1 VTDII
6 GDADFVIAGGGTAGC
21 ILAARL
27 SEDPAAKVILLE
39 AGPPDR
45 DKWIH
50 IPMGYAKLFGSG
62 VYDWRYETEPEPN
75 LDDRRIHWPRGK
87 VLGGSGSVNGLV
99 YLRGSPRDYDRWAQA
114 GATGWSY
121 DAVEPIFR
129 SIEHW
134 EGDPSDARGAEG
146 KVHVAVPRMAPAA
159 AAFIESC
166 VAAGLPRNPDWNN
179 GKPID
184 GVGPIQLNTRRGRRS
199 STAQEYLRP
208 AMGRQNLRVITGAIT
223 TRIVIAE
230 GRATGVV
237 AMTPAGEQTFTA
249 KRQVVV
255 CTGAIET
262 PKLLMLSGIG
272 DGAHLAEMG
281 IETRLH
287 SPGVGRNLQDH
298 LVAKFILRTKPCGTI
313 NEIMRNP
320 LRQAKMGLDY
330 LFTRNGPLSVGA
342 GEANAFARV
351 TPGAEEAEAQLLF
364 VNFAVITYQAGLLPH
379 PGVMFNFGQCRPDS
393 RGRITLRSPNIEDKP
408 RIRANYLEHPND
420 VRVILEAAKLSRRVM
435 EQRPLANLIEEEL
448 RPGTDT
454 RDDEAYLRHIR
465 ATGSTVFHPCGT
477 VRMGTDDQAP
487 LDPTLRLKGIAGL
500 TVADASAFPLIPSP
514 NIQPA
519 VMLVAERAATFL
531 RMAG

>member
-1 VTDII
+1 MTLPAIE
-6 GDADFVIAGGGTAGC
+6 ADFVIAGGGTAGC

-27 SEDPAAKVILLE
+27 SEDPSARVILLE

-50 IPMGYAKLFGSG
+50 IPLGYARLFGTG
-62 VYDWRYETEPEPN
+62 RYDWRYETEPEPN

-129 SIEHW
+129 GIEHW
-134 EGDPSDARGAEG
+134 EGAPSEGRGREG
-146 KVHVAVPRMAPAA
+146 KVHVAEPRMAPAA

-166 VAAGLPRNPDWNN
+166 VAAGLPRNRDWNN
-179 GKPID
+179 GQPID
-184 GVGPIQLNTRRGRRS
+184 GAGPVQLNTHRGRRS
-199 STAQEYLRP
+199 STAQEYLKPARGRP
-208 AMGRQNLRVITGAIT
+208 NLQVITGAIA
-223 TRIVIAE
+223 TRIILAD
-230 GRATGVV
+230 GRATGV
-237 AMTPAGEQTFTA
+237 AAITPAGEQTIIA
-249 KRQVVV
+249 RRQVVV
-255 CTGAIET
+255 CAGAIET

-287 SPGVGRNLQDH
+287 APGVGRNLQDH
-298 LVAKFILRTKPCGTI
+298 LIAKFILRTKPCGTM
-313 NEIMRNP
+313 NEIMRSP

-330 LFTRNGPLSVGA
+330 LISRKGPLAIGA

-364 VNFAVITYQAGLLPH
+364 VNFAVLTYQEGLLPH

-393 RGRITLRSPNIEDKP
+393 RGRITLRSPDIADKP
-408 RIRANYLEHPND
+408 VIRANYLDHPND
-420 VRVILEAAKLSRRVM
+420 VRVMLEAAKLARRVM
-435 EQRPLANLIEEEL
+435 EQPPFADLVEGEI
-448 RPGTDT
+448 RPGDSV
-454 RDDEAYLRHIR
+454 RDDAGYLRHIR
-465 ATGSTVFHPCGT
+465 ATASTVFHPCGT

-487 LDPTLRLKGIAGL
+487 LDPTLRLKGIDGL
-500 TVADASAFPLIPSP
+500 TVADASVFPLIPSP

-519 VMLVAERAATFL
+519 VMMVAERAAAFL
-531 RMAG
+531 RAGR